1 MSSTQRLHDN
11 YNDYDQRSLYHFSTS
26 PPIPAQS
33 QSTTRAL
40 PSVCFSLQLHLL
52 TLPYLPTLSN
62 GSILLLTTGH
72 CHPITLLTFL
82 LPVALLLCLRYLHL
96 PIPLPWLQPRILS
109 IQMTKLF
116 PPLS

>member
-40 PSVCFSLQLHLL
+40 PSVCPHSQSPYL
-52 TLPYLPTLSN
+52 TLPYLLSN